1 MALGEEVRRRGSKRR
16 QQQMDIMRAC
26 VLRAS
31 RRFHV
36 ESPLFHITYFHYQQR
51 KLSAQGSFIGCTLT
65 FCVKMSGGHVCVV
78 TMLSCSNLLGGEACV
93 GLQVKPASSGKISA
107 AGDMNTLVSG
117 PLSSSGSLPQGA
129 A

>member
-1 MALGEEVRRRGSKRR
+1 MLHGSSGT
-16 QQQMDIMRAC
+16 
-26 VLRAS
+26 LLS
-31 RRFHV
+31 
-36 ESPLFHITYFHYQQR
+36 ELF
-51 KLSAQGSFIGCTLT
+51 
-65 FCVKMSGGHVCVV
+65 
-78 TMLSCSNLLGGEACV
+78 LGGEAGV